1 MNIPGKKGRKHRPT
15 QSDVAR
21 LAGVSQTTVS
31 FIVNDPE
38 HLAIPDETRR
48 RVLEVIQRLGYVPD
62 RNARSLRTQKTYTI
76 AAIIPD
82 ITNPFYPA
90 FIRGIQKVTNQQ
102 SYDLIIYNTDGVLEE
117 EEKCLSSV
125 KQNHVD
131 GLIVAA
137 FHLHE
142 EQLLETGIPL
152 VHINRVNGAAPVL
165 DSIFV
170 DSVGMARAA
179 VEHLIERGHTRI
191 GMIAG
196 TLDSPPG
203 TYCVQGYR
211 QALVEHDLPLDE
223 RLIYVGDFT
232 EPGGEQAMQRL
243 LEEAP
248 RVTAAFAANDL
259 MAMGALSALRKI
271 GLKVPQDVA
280 LIGIDD
286 IPAAR
291 LISPPLTTINQFQES
306 LGQRAAEM
314 LFSRLDGTV
323 TGDPYAVEMPFSLV
337 IRESS
342 GAMGG
347 S

>member
-1 MNIPGKKGRKHRPT
+1 M
-15 QSDVAR
+15 
-21 LAGVSQTTVS
+21 AGVSQTTVS
-31 FIVNDPE
+31 LIVNDPE

-48 RVLEVIQRLGYVPD
+48 RVLEAIQRLGYVPD
-62 RNARSLRTQKTYTI
+62 RTARSRRTQKTYTI

-90 FIRGIQKVTNQQ
+90 FIRGIQRVTNQH
-102 SYDLIIYNTDGVLEE
+102 SYDLIIYNTDGLCAE

-125 KQNHVD
+125 KQNQVD

-152 VHINRVNGAAPVL
+152 VHINRVSGSVPVL

-170 DSVGMARAA
+170 DSVSMARAA
-179 VEHLIERGHTRI
+179 VHHLIERGHIRI

-203 TYCVQGYR
+203 TYCIQGYR
-211 QALVEHDLPLDE
+211 LALDEHGLPKDE
-223 RLIYVGDFT
+223 RLIHVGDFT
-232 EPGGEQAMQRL
+232 EQGGDQAMQRL

-248 RVTAAFAANDL
+248 RVTAVFAANDL
-259 MAMGALSALRKI
+259 MAMGALSALRKL

-291 LISPPLTTINQFQES
+291 LISPPLTTINQFQEA

-323 TGDPYAVEMPFSLV
+323 IGEPYAVEMPFSLV
-337 IRESS
+337 IREST
-342 GAMGG
+342 GPVGG